1 MKAYRG
7 FKKTRH
13 GLAHFEKTASGEYR
27 YVCECHP
34 IEGGWT
40 MAEIYASKETGKPP
54 WRLIGDELVY
64 WQTRLLRDAGVLKD
78 TPRVP

>member
-13 GLAHFEKTASGEYR
+13 GLAQWEKLPTGEYR

-34 IEGGWT
+34 TAGGWS
-40 MAEIYASKETGKPP
+40 MPEVYASIQTGIHPR
-54 WRLIGDELVY
+54 RLNDAEARL
-64 WQTRLLRDAGVLKD
+64 WHERLLRDAGILA
-78 TPRVP
+78 